1 MQPLYHLFQL
11 CFSKLIQGDLF
22 EVIEDIHEFFSR
34 SPSGRDYRQRESSV
48 ECWKITFGTNLEFY
62 FKVAFVGSH
71 MGVGILLKT

>member
-1 MQPLYHLFQL
+1 M
-11 CFSKLIQGDLF
+11 
-22 EVIEDIHEFFSR
+22 ENIHEFFSR

-71 MGVGILLKT
+71 MGVGILLKTR